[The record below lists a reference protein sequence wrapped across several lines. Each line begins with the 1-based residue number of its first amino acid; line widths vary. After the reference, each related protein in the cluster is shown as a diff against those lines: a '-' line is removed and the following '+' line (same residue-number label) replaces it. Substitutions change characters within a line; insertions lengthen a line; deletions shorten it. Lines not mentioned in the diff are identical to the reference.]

1 MHWKITNRFLAA
13 IIAIV
18 VIVFFVNTIITISY
32 FYLRSSPDVTNTSP
46 ETFTREFEKYIT
58 IDGKNTRVSE
68 TGKKQL
74 ANRDAFLQV
83 LDDRGNE
90 LYRYNA
96 PKELPSSYTPTQ
108 LIHYYKYIVIPKTS
122 LFFSE
127 KNSTSYVIGIHDT
140 NTQRYVLT
148 LNAKDLFSVASRG
161 MWTFLLVDIFIALI
175 IGLFFGQKL
184 TKPLHAL
191 IEGIHS
197 LRQRSFQKIPVKKG
211 VYKKVFDNVNDLAVT
226 LDAYEKQ
233 QQQNEKIRNE
243 WISNISHDMKTPLA
257 SIRGYAE
264 LLNETPTA
272 EEIAKYSR
280 IIETKAIYMDEL
292 LNDLNLT
299 MKLRNHALPLQKQTT
314 ALNSFSRE
322 MIIQLLN
329 DDAMQH
335 RNLAFN
341 PAPNELTVEIDQKLM
356 RRALIN
362 LIDNAFIH
370 NDEHVHV
377 DVSLHE
383 SYPQHTLLNSEKLS
397 TASGPCM
404 IIQDDGKGIPPQD
417 IDNIFER
424 YYRGTNTQ
432 NTRGTGLGMAIARDI
447 IEAQGGTVTLLSDG
461 HSGTTIVIQFKNN

>member
-1 MHWKITNRFLAA
+1 MRWKITNRFLAS

-18 VIVFFVNTIITISY
+18 IIVFFVNTIITISY
-32 FYLRSSPDVTNTSP
+32 FYLRSSPSSESTSP
-46 ETFTREFEKYIT
+46 ETFTRNFEKYIT
-58 IDGKNTRVSE
+58 VNGQNINVSE

-74 ANRDAFLQV
+74 DNKQAFIQV
-83 LDDRGNE
+83 LDDGGKE

-127 KNSTSYVIGIHDT
+127 KDSVSYVIGMQNT
-140 NTQRYVLT
+140 NTQRYIFT
-148 LNAKDLFSVASRG
+148 FNAQDLFGVASRG
-161 MWTFLLVDIFIALI
+161 IVIFLLVDILIAI
-175 IGLFFGQKL
+175 IVGLFFGQKL

-211 VYKKVFDNVNDLAVT
+211 VYKKVFDNVNDLAST

-264 LLNETPTA
+264 LLNETPTK
-272 EEIAKYSR
+272 EEIEKYSR

-314 ALNSFSRE
+314 SLNSFSRE

-329 DDAMQH
+329 DDATNQ
-335 RNLAFN
+335 RQLSFEPSA
-341 PAPNELTVEIDQKLM
+341 NEITVEIDQKLM
-356 RRALIN
+356 RRAIIN

-370 NDEHVHV
+370 NDDDVQV
-377 DVSLHE
+377 DVSLYD
-383 SYPQHTLLNSEKLS
+383 SYPQTLREQNEKLS
-397 TASGPCM
+397 TIPGPCM
-404 IIQDDGKGIPPQD
+404 IIQDNGKGILPQD
-417 IDNIFER
+417 LDNIFER

-447 IEAQGGTVTLLSDG
+447 IEAQGGHVTLLSDG
-461 HSGTTIVIQFKNN
+461 HSGTTIVIHFKK